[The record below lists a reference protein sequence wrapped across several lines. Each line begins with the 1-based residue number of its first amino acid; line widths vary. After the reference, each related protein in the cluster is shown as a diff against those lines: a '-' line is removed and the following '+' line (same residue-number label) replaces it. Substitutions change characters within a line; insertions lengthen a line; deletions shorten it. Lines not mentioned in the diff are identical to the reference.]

1 MATGVLVNQTGSGL
15 FHTGTQMGMD
25 AIRKQQGH
33 SGNRRGGSNTGGL
46 MLMGAK
52 NDWGAVVS

>member
-15 FHTGTQMGMD
+15 FHIGTQMGTD

-33 SGNRRGGSNTGGL
+33 SGNGRGGSNTGGL
-46 MLMGAK
+46 EADG
-52 NDWGAVVS
+52 S

>member
-1 MATGVLVNQTGSGL
+1 MATGVLVNQTGNGL
-15 FHTGTQMGMD
+15 FHTGTQMGAD

-46 MLMGAK
+46 QADG
-52 NDWGAVVS
+52 G